1 MSRLFGPI
9 RQTAYL
15 VDDIEEAM
23 VYWSD
28 TLGIGPFFYLKNH
41 QADGSLFR
49 GKPAGPRISLAFAQ
63 SGSVQIELVQ
73 QLNDAPSLFKE
84 FRDAGGKGLHHLAFW
99 TTEFDRDVGNYQKQ
113 GFVIVQTGG
122 MAGPNN
128 RNVFIE
134 RPSQTQELT
143 IEISEISGSKGEFF
157 KRVALAAENWDGRDP
172 VRPI

>member
-23 VYWSD
+23 GYWSS
-28 TLGIGPFFYLKNH
+28 TLGVGPFFYLKGH
-41 QADGSLFR
+41 QANGSLFR
-49 GKPAGPRISLAFAQ
+49 GQPTDMRISLAFAQ
-63 SGSVQIELVQ
+63 SGPLQIELVQ

-84 FRDAGGKGLHHLAFW
+84 SRDAGLRGLHHVAFW
-99 TTEFDRDVGNYQKQ
+99 TTEFDRDVENYRKR
-113 GFVIVQTGG
+113 GFEIVQTGG
-122 MAGPNN
+122 MAGANN

-134 RPSQTQELT
+134 GPKENQLA
-143 IEISEISGSKGEFF
+143 IEISEIAGSKGEFF
-157 KRVALAAENWDGRDP
+157 KRVALAAENWDGSDP